1 MAMNLTVPAL
11 EEKPLI
17 NAETRP
23 PKILEFLAKLPAS
36 PLEAATTL
44 HEEMEILNRQKISAD
59 NRFKALEIYRN
70 HVISIVG
77 NLSHT
82 YCSASLPLSKE
93 AKAYAAAAE
102 SLWLELSYG
111 YKLTLTDQLNQLFN
125 PNSKTTALTIHRA
138 MESLHQLSMV
148 YYETYFNIPGTVWS
162 DLHQLYFHAAHQS
175 LHEIELQT
183 DSRPSSINLLYKQIL
198 LMSLADPQHL
208 SPQDIEL
215 VADYISRYANHTQL
229 QGLGILENP
238 VGIFVIS
245 LDSDEPPVP
254 YVKNTKQTD
263 GDTDILFITV
273 ELARLVHQHLQMLQ
287 SGNIARNSG
296 LPEAMLDTR
305 YQDMLVYLI
314 KHWGVSPKR
323 IYKRSSENNVSQLGI
338 GLAATHYFINNEQH
352 YRQPETADETINLG
366 GYATEE
372 LHGKKSPIKFSN
384 WQVLNISAG
393 GTALRKF
400 PTVSAQVRI
409 GELLSVKN
417 ESEKTWSVAV
427 LRWASNGEQDQL
439 DIGTQLIA
447 PNAKAGGARVL
458 NGDLFEPALIL
469 PAMPAIKQAAS
480 LVTRCGFYAPA
491 RVLELDENGTISRIM
506 ITKLVERT
514 RSFERFQFSFL

>member
-11 EEKPLI
+11 DEKPLI
-17 NAETRP
+17 IAETRP
-23 PKILEFLAKLPAS
+23 QKILEFLAKLPS
-36 PLEAATTL
+36 QPLEAAATL
-44 HEEMEILNRQKISAD
+44 QDEMVILNRQKVSSD

-70 HVISIVG
+70 HTISLVS

-82 YCSASLPLSKE
+82 YCTASLPLSKE

-102 SLWLELSYG
+102 SLWLELAYG
-111 YKLTLTDQLNQLFN
+111 YKLALTDQLNQIFN
-125 PNSKTTALTIHRA
+125 PNNKTTALTIHRA
-138 MESLHQLSMV
+138 MESLRQLSMV
-148 YYETYFNIPGTVWS
+148 YYETYFNVPGSVWS
-162 DLHQLYFHAAHQS
+162 DLHQMYFHAVQQS
-175 LHEIELQT
+175 LHEMELQT
-183 DSRPSSINLLYKQIL
+183 ENQPTTINRLYKQIL

-208 SPQDIEL
+208 APQDIEL
-215 VADYISRYANHTQL
+215 VADYIARYAQHTQL
-229 QGLGILENP
+229 QGLGMLENP
-238 VGIFVIS
+238 AGIFVIR

-254 YVKNTKQTD
+254 YVKNLKQTD
-263 GDTDILFITV
+263 GDTDILLITV

-296 LPEAMLDTR
+296 LPEIMLDAR

-323 IYKRSSENNVSQLGI
+323 IYKRSSKNNVSQLGI
-338 GLAATHYFINNEQH
+338 GLKVAHFFINNEQP
-352 YRQPETADETINLG
+352 YRQPSTPEEALG
-366 GYATEE
+366 QSNYAIKD
-372 LHGKKSPIKFSN
+372 LSGGQSPAKISN

-417 ESEKTWSVAV
+417 EGEKIWSVAV

-447 PNAKAGGARVL
+447 PNAKAAGARIL
-458 NGDLFEPALIL
+458 DGDIFELALIL
-469 PAMPAIKQAAS
+469 PAMPAIKQATS
-480 LVTRCGFYAPA
+480 LVTPCGLYAPA
-491 RVLELDENGTISRIM
+491 RVLELDENGHVTRVM

-514 RSFERFQFSFL
+514 RSFERFQFSIL